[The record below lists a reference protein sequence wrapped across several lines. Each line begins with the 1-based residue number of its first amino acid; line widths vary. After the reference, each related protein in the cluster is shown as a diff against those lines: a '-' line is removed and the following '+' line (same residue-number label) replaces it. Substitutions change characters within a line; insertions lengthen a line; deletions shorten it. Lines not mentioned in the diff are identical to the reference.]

1 LEPAS
6 LIAAVAYV
14 WLARGPWTVLA
25 PLIFAVCIWV
35 FASEAGRVSRW
46 LSVRPLLRLGH
57 WSYSIYMTHMLVITV
72 MLIFARRMDL
82 MVARR
87 IDFGSVWLNDL
98 FALAVIGVIIALS
111 AVTYRW
117 IETPG
122 RDWVNGWVKRREA
135 RRMPPPLDGDAA
147 LAANKP

>member
-1 LEPAS
+1 
-6 LIAAVAYV
+6 
-14 WLARGPWTVLA
+14 
-25 PLIFAVCIWV
+25 
-35 FASEAGRVSRW
+35 
-46 LSVRPLLRLGH
+46 
-57 WSYSIYMTHMLVITV
+57 MTHMLVITV
-72 MLIFARRMDL
+72 MLIFARRLDL

-111 AVTYRW
+111 AATYRW

-135 RRMPPPLDGDAA
+135 RRTPPPLDGDAA